1 MPGADLTLAPKSR
14 DAAVAP
20 KMAHPAQSKLSSYD
34 YVDWK
39 RIPPRLA
46 AGNAALTYPMVSELA
61 RWVNNNCW
69 Q

>member
-1 MPGADLTLAPKSR
+1 
-14 DAAVAP
+14 
-20 KMAHPAQSKLSSYD
+20 MAHPAQSKLSSYD